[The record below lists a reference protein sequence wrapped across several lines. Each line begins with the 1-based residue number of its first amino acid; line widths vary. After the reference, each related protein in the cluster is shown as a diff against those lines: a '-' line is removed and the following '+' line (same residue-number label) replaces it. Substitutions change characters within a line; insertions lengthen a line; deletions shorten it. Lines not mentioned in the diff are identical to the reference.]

1 MNDLEKKLWDAAD
14 DLRANSELTSAEYK
28 TPVLGL
34 VFLRFVDHKFSQA
47 ENNLKQSTSN
57 GRGPRPINK
66 DDYKS
71 QGVLYIPETSRYKH
85 LLELPEGSD
94 IGNAV
99 GHAMSDIE
107 NENPELRG
115 ILPKDFSKID
125 SPTLSSLLRTFSDI
139 SLNVEGDLF
148 GKVYEYFL
156 GSFALEEG
164 ADGGE
169 FFTPTSL
176 VRLIVEIIEPFKGLV
191 YDPACGSGG
200 MFVQS
205 ADFVKDHQKDP
216 SSELSIYG
224 QEKTAETVR
233 LSRMSLAIQG
243 LQGDIK
249 QGNTYYDDIHD
260 SVGKFDFVMA
270 NPPFNVD
277 KVDKERI
284 ADDPRFPL
292 GIPNTDN
299 ANYLWIQNFWSALNE
314 KGRAGFVMANSAS
327 DARNTELEIR
337 KQIVN
342 KGSVDVMVSI
352 GTNFFM
358 NVTLPCTLWFFDKGK
373 SNTERSDKV
382 LFIDAREIFTQVDR
396 THREFTPEQIE
407 FISNIVRLYRGMKSE
422 NSKGSDNMMLE
433 NFPDLKYKDVV
444 GLCKVS
450 DLNEIKEQGYSL
462 NPARYVGV
470 NIEEMDDKDF
480 YEKISE
486 LNDELQGLNKEASKI
501 EENIHQTLK
510 KLTNDN

>member
-1 MNDLEKKLWDAAD
+1 MTNSMDEINKRLWNVAEE
-14 DLRANSELTSAEYK
+14 LRANSELTSAEYK

-34 VFLRFVDHKFSQA
+34 VFLRFVDHKFSQV
-47 ENNLKQSTSN
+47 EYDLNQSSST
-57 GRGPRPINK
+57 GRGPRPMNK

-71 QGVLYIPETSRYKH
+71 RGVLYIPETSRYKH

-94 IGNAV
+94 IGHAV
-99 GHAMSDIE
+99 GQAMSDIE
-107 NENPELRG
+107 DENPELRG
-115 ILPKDFSKID
+115 ILPQDYSKID
-125 SPTLSSLLRTFSDI
+125 SPTLSTLLRTFSEI
-139 SLNVEGDLF
+139 SLNVEGDIF

-156 GSFALEEG
+156 GNFALEEG

-200 MFVQS
+200 MFVQC

-233 LSRMSLAIQG
+233 LSRMSLAIHG

-249 QGNTYYDDIHD
+249 QGNTYYDDIYD

-277 KVDKERI
+277 SVDKERI

-292 GIPNTDN
+292 GIPQADN

-327 DARNTELEIR
+327 DARKAELEIR

-342 KGSVDVMVSI
+342 KGSVDVIVSI
-352 GTNFFM
+352 SKNFFM
-358 NVTLPCTLWFFDKGK
+358 NVALPCTLWFLDKGK
-373 SNTERSDKV
+373 RNTDRSDKV

-396 THREFTPEQIE
+396 AHREFTPKQTE
-407 FISNIVRLYRGMKSE
+407 FISNIVRLYRGQNSE
-422 NSKGSDNMMLE
+422 NSKGSDKMMLE
-433 NFPDLKYKDVV
+433 NFPDHKYKDVV
-444 GLCKVS
+444 GLCKVAT
-450 DLNEIKEQGYSL
+450 LEEIKEQGYSL
-462 NPARYVGV
+462 NPGRYVGV
-470 NIEEMDDKDF
+470 KIEEIDDGDF
-480 YEKISE
+480 YEK
-486 LNDELQGLNKEASKI
+486 
-501 EENIHQTLK
+501 
-510 KLTNDN
+510 